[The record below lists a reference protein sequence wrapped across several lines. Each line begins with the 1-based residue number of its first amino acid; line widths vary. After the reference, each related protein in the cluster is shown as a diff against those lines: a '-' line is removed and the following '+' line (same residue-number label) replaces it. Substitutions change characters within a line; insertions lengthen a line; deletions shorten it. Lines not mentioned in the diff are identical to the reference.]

1 MSFDPRSLERLRE
14 LGRSLPKPL
23 PAPEA
28 RPAAPPERPRHRV
41 ETETDPETLFRELMQ
56 ASSDGTVPPHLMD
69 RLRQLESER
78 QSRRQA
84 ISRQPIATPDRAA
97 EAGGRG
103 GTAAAKGKPGAQGGG
118 RASGKGAAAAGNLGR
133 RDPRLAD
140 AHGDLYTAFQ
150 QLLLEGEGEGEETE

>member
-28 RPAAPPERPRHRV
+28 RPAAAPERPRHRV
-41 ETETDPETLFRELMQ
+41 ETETDPEMLFRELMQ

-69 RLRQLESER
+69 RLCQLESER

-84 ISRQPIATPDRAA
+84 ISQQPITTPDRPAP
-97 EAGGRG
+97 AGGGG
-103 GTAAAKGKPGAQGGG
+103 GTPAARSRSGAQGGG

-150 QLLLEGEGEGEETE
+150 QLLLEGEGEEAE